1 MKSGNCVPAEGT
13 AAAPGRIRLSG
24 KKKLSLDPTDRL
36 GQHLRTTA
44 QGRSM
49 RPLISHP
56 GLLFVVLLVLMG
68 IATAIGALVLRRMRP
83 LSSDGRD
90 DFNIIQGATLTLLA
104 LLIGFTLS
112 MAVGRYDQRKNLE
125 EEEANA
131 IGTEYL
137 RVELLERDT
146 EALKSLLVRY
156 LDQRIHYYLTR
167 DDAQVDDIEA
177 ATAQIEDQMWKLVRD
192 GARTAPNPITALAV
206 AGMNDVINSQ
216 GYSEAAWRNHIP
228 LAAWGLMIIIAFC
241 SSLMQGYGART
252 ESTKIVLLLVVPL
265 TVSLSLALIADIDS
279 PRGGLIRVMPQ
290 NLLSVQ
296 ESLKR

>member
-1 MKSGNCVPAEGT
+1 
-13 AAAPGRIRLSG
+13 
-24 KKKLSLDPTDRL
+24 
-36 GQHLRTTA
+36 
-44 QGRSM
+44 M
-49 RPLISHP
+49 RPLIAHP
-56 GLLFVVLLVLMG
+56 GLLFVLLLVLMG
-68 IATAIGALVLRRMRP
+68 IATAIGALVLRRLRP
-83 LSSDGRD
+83 LGSDGRD

-137 RVELLERDT
+137 RVELLERNTD
-146 EALKSLLVRY
+146 ALKVLLARY
-156 LDQRIHYYLTR
+156 LDQRIDYYRTPDHR
-167 DDAQVDDIEA
+167 QIEA
-177 ATAQIEDQMWKLVRD
+177 IETATSQIEDQMWKLVR
-192 GARTAPNPITALAV
+192 GAAREAPNPITALVV

-216 GYSEAAWRNHIP
+216 GYTEAAWRNHIP
-228 LAAWGLMIIIAFC
+228 LAAWGLMIVIAFC

-252 ESTKIVLLLVVPL
+252 ESTKMVLLLVVPL

-290 NLLSVQ
+290 NLLSLQ
-296 ESLKR
+296 ESLKQ

>member
-1 MKSGNCVPAEGT
+1 
-13 AAAPGRIRLSG
+13 
-24 KKKLSLDPTDRL
+24 
-36 GQHLRTTA
+36 
-44 QGRSM
+44 M
-49 RPLISHP
+49 RPLVGHP
-56 GLLFVVLLVLMG
+56 GLLFVLLLVLMG
-68 IATAIGALVLRRMRP
+68 VATAIGALVMRRMRP
-83 LSSDGRD
+83 LASDGRD

-131 IGTEYL
+131 VGTEYL
-137 RVELLERDT
+137 RAELLERNSDAIK
-146 EALKSLLVRY
+146 ALLARY
-156 LDQRIHYYLTR
+156 LEQRIRYYQTR
-167 DDAQVDDIEA
+167 DHRQLDRIEA
-177 ATAQIEDQMWKLVRD
+177 ETSQIEDEMWKLVR
-192 GARTAPNPITALAV
+192 GAAREAPNPITALVV

-216 GYSEAAWRNHIP
+216 GYTEAAWRNHIP